1 MALQI
6 WLPLNG
12 NLENKG
18 IMDISFSPYLSET
31 GLAINSNGKLGG
43 SCYERTAVQANSYRS
58 NKTVNFN
65 GDVTICCWAYMTGG
79 SSDVVQGI
87 VSNHNHGNNGS
98 GFGINFMKISD
109 SDYRISCSAGRT
121 SSDRVYNHWYGTTNI
136 KNAWHHLAF
145 TYNRQQGQ
153 VKLYVDGKC
162 EKVVNDYFASTGS
175 NTIDLFAWSTG
186 YVDKAEYRALGRIN
200 DVRFYDHCL
209 SGKEI
214 SLVAQGLVAHY
225 LLNNNGERQNL
236 MNNSGNDVTGSEYR
250 VTTYA
255 FDKEGFGRYLNPGEK
270 VTLTI
275 CFTPH
280 ANFGYWNPHL
290 NGGAMGGWMPNIPS
304 DGTTNRQIVSATSNS
319 GWNYTTHPDT
329 TPANAN
335 ICMYCKTK
343 DNNPNN
349 APVTIHWATLQ
360 IGNQPSEYW
369 LPSRSDAPS
378 NYNIE
383 YDCSGYGNDATII
396 GPVTLQQNS
405 SRYEFSSVFNGSTA
419 NIESYQD
426 STGWTDATIS
436 AWINPT
442 THVVND
448 GQDRS
453 CIFIGGFYVTLTTS
467 GKIATYCYGKNN
479 PGYHTGSTTIPLNQ
493 WTHVVAVWNEST
505 KEHIVYLNGKKEYTV
520 SNCYGAGNTDWHKRK
535 YIGRERWWAENHDN
549 QYHRFF
555 TGAISDIRLY
565 TTPLSEADVIELYNT
580 PISIGKTGA
589 VMAGMFKEV

>member
-12 NLENKG
+12 SLENKG
-18 IMDISFSPYLSET
+18 LCDIQPTYRGGMSAANIVSE
-31 GLAINSNGKLGG
+31 GKISNQSYNWPSNGNGYAISLPNFMNTFK
-43 SCYERTAVQANSYRS
+43 SYRQYTIS
-58 NKTVNFN
+58 AWVKFT
-65 GDVTICCWAYMTGG
+65 GSAEGHSSTICSTGNWNDDIKQLCFALYG
-79 SSDVVQGI
+79 Y
-87 VSNHNHGNNGS
+87 NNGYTS
-98 GFGINFMKISD
+98 VLIPNLNKWSNGIGFKSTLAPNQWHHVAITYD
-109 SDYRISCSAGRT
+109 
-121 SSDRVYNHWYGTTNI
+121 GTTTRAYLNGV
-136 KNAWHHLAF
+136 LQG
-145 TYNRQQGQ
+145 TYNGGGITASSENPD
-153 VKLYVDGKC
+153 LYV
-162 EKVVNDYFASTGS
+162 GS
-175 NTIDLFAWSTG
+175 ATYYGGFTIRG
-186 YVDKAEYRALGRIN
+186 NIN
-200 DVRFYDHCL
+200 DFRIYDHCL

-250 VTTYA
+250 VTTYT

-290 NGGAMGGWMPNIPS
+290 NGGAMGGWMPNIYS
-304 DGTTNRQIVSATSNS
+304 DGTTNRQIVSMTSSS

-335 ICMYCKTK
+335 ICMYCKNK
-343 DNNPNN
+343 DNTANN

-369 LPSRSDAPS
+369 LPSRSDSPS
-378 NYNIE
+378 SYNIE
-383 YDCSGYGNDATII
+383 YDCSGYSNNATII
-396 GPVTLQQNS
+396 GPVSLQQNS
-405 SRYEFSSVFNGSTA
+405 PRYEFSSVFNGSTA

-442 THVVND
+442 THAVND

-453 CIFIGGFYVTLTTS
+453 CIVIGGFYVTLTTG

-555 TGAISDIRLY
+555 TGAMSDIRLY